1 MPNISVNI
9 DWSIIIIVSSSIDIV
24 LINSINISIDISRIE
39 LGGEGSIYRALPS
52 AINIDC
58 NISIGISISISISIS
73 IGSISIGINTDS
85 RIELG
90 GVRSIY
96 WALPSAR
103 LRGKGLGTN
112 LAGGKNNFEVRR
124 GKGNI

>member
-1 MPNISVNI
+1 MLDLFIEPCQIL
-9 DWSIIIIVSSSIDIV
+9 V
-24 LINSINISIDISRIE
+24 LILIEVLLLLLVVVLHESINISIDISRIE
-39 LGGEGSIYRALPS
+39 L
-52 AINIDC
+52 D
-58 NISIGISISISISIS
+58 
-73 IGSISIGINTDS
+73 
-85 RIELG
+85 

-96 WALPSAR
+96 RGLPSAR

>member
-1 MPNISVNI
+1 MPKNDQNWKFLVILGQAMQAYLVPCWWVGCWLWRAGCISQ
-9 DWSIIIIVSSSIDIV
+9 DTYLLYSI
-24 LINSINISIDISRIE
+24 E
-39 LGGEGSIYRALPS
+39 
-52 AINIDC
+52 
-58 NISIGISISISISIS
+58 SISISI
-73 IGSISIGINTDS
+73 NTDNS

-96 WALPSAR
+96 RTLPSAR